1 MVLDMDGPRYS
12 HSKADRERQISYG
25 ITSMWNLKN
34 DAKVNFYE
42 IETDSQTSGTDLWL
56 PRLNGMGKGWG
67 GSLGL
72 ADANC
77 YMQDG

>member
-1 MVLDMDGPRYS
+1 
-12 HSKADRERQISYG
+12 
-25 ITSMWNLKN
+25 MWNLKN
-34 DAKVNFYE
+34 DTKVNFYE

-56 PRLNGMGKGWG
+56 PRLNGVGKGWS